1 MLISKTIAVGAIAA
15 LLSLGAAGAAF
26 AAGEAEAGA
35 SGVVMSAPGVLPIVE
50 ETVTLSVAA
59 IPHATVEDLTTNYA
73 TEWLEQQTGVHVEWN
88 VLPRNDARQKINL
101 MLTSATDLPDVF
113 LGSGAITPEQATLYG
128 GQGLFLPLNDFI
140 DQYSTEVKRFFEENP
155 LIEKI
160 GTSPDGNIY
169 SLGNYDLC
177 YHCYYSQR
185 VWYNKTWLDT
195 LGLAVPQTTEELY
208 AVLTAFKTQDPNGN
222 GRADEV
228 PFTGATTGWRTTL
241 DGYLMN
247 PFEYN
252 DGVDRLYLDG
262 GNVVAAFMSNGWRDG
277 LRYMNRL
284 YGEGLIDQEGFTQD
298 QNQLK
303 QGVEGETV
311 LYGAIAAGV
320 PAAFSLNEGEATK
333 NYYLLPPVA
342 GPGGLRRTPFYP
354 PEHGF
359 RNGRFV
365 ITREAEHPEV
375 AFRWADYMYAQEATL
390 TLYFGEQGVDWKY
403 SEPGEVGVDD
413 EPALFEELTMVRG
426 VPGQNQ
432 AWSHMSP
439 RHASWAIIQ
448 SRTTDPDDIWY
459 IEKRLYDATKSGQE
473 PYGAAADMI
482 MPPLFV
488 ALTDQQEFN
497 ELRTTLNEYV
507 REATARFVTDDLD
520 PQTDWDAYLAELEKI
535 GIDRYLEL
543 VQSTYD
549 RDYR

>member
-1 MLISKTIAVGAIAA
+1 M
-15 LLSLGAAGAAF
+15 
-26 AAGEAEAGA
+26 
-35 SGVVMSAPGVLPIVE
+35 
-50 ETVTLSVAA
+50 
-59 IPHATVEDLTTNYA
+59 
-73 TEWLEQQTGVHVEWN
+73 
-88 VLPRNDARQKINL
+88 
-101 MLTSATDLPDVF
+101 
-113 LGSGAITPEQATLYG
+113 
-128 GQGLFLPLNDFI
+128 
-140 DQYSTEVKRFFEENP
+140 
-155 LIEKI
+155 
-160 GTSPDGNIY
+160 
-169 SLGNYDLC
+169 
-177 YHCYYSQR
+177 
-185 VWYNKTWLDT
+185 
-195 LGLAVPQTTEELY
+195 
-208 AVLTAFKTQDPNGN
+208 LTAFKTQDPNGN
-222 GRADEV
+222 GKADEV
-228 PFTGATTGWRTTL
+228 PFTGATTGWNTTL

-252 DGVDRLYLDG
+252 DARDRLYLDG
-262 GNVVAAFMSNGWRDG
+262 GNVVAAFTTDGWRDG
-277 LRYMNRL
+277 LRYMSRL
-284 YGEGLIDQEGFTQD
+284 YDEGLIDQEGFTQD
-298 QNQLK
+298 QNQMK
-303 QGVEGETV
+303 QGVEGETI

-333 NYYLLPPVA
+333 NFYLLPPVA
-342 GPGGLRRTPFYP
+342 GPSGLRRTPFFP

-375 AFRWADYMYAQEATL
+375 AFRWADYMYAEEATL

-413 EPALFEELTMVRG
+413 KPALFEELTMVRG

-473 PYGAAADMI
+473 PYGAPAEMVL
-482 MPPLFV
+482 PPLFV
-488 ALTDQQEFN
+488 SLTDQQEFN
-497 ELRTTLNEYV
+497 ELRTTINEFV
-507 REATARFVTDDLD
+507 RENVALFVTGKLD
-520 PQTDWDAYLAELEKI
+520 PESDWDSYLAELDKI